1 MLGKPPTEMN
11 AHAAAHNHSAERL
24 NMLVQPFWRNPY
36 ILATAFKQCLF
47 LIYLFATDG
56 EQFSY
61 EFCGIVEVP
70 GELRIRLL
78 CLVGAQIVLAF
89 SLEKFAAA
97 SLMQQPSTRA
107 C

>member
-1 MLGKPPTEMN
+1 MHELSLTPEP
-11 AHAAAHNHSAERL
+11 AECPSVSL
-24 NMLVQPFWRNPY
+24 QPFWRNPY
-36 ILATAFKQCLF
+36 IVATAFKQCMF

-61 EFCGIVEVP
+61 NFCGIVEVP

-78 CLVGAQIVLAF
+78 FLLGAQIMLAF
-89 SLEKFAAA
+89 SLEKFSAAL
-97 SLMQQPSTRA
+97 LMQQPNTRA